1 MKIKQTSI
9 TVMLLVISL
18 SLAACGGGS
27 SSSDTATDASLVFQ
41 LFPASY
47 FEEGYSASYALTGS
61 FSTGDSIVATLGVLS
76 EGETTFSSQSVAI
89 ITEMVSITNT
99 ATGAAASTVTEMYFT
114 SAPAL
119 LGSYRTIDGVSAMA
133 DSMAVIP
140 PSGTIG
146 DFGVIGNYTLSDG
159 TRSSVIWALE
169 DGANGNAQLTI
180 TTTTRDSLNR
190 LDATSRVSWLIAQDG
205 TRKAVSVTITY
216 HALDNMTA
224 TMSGDK
230 T

>member
-9 TVMLLVISL
+9 TVMLLAISL

-27 SSSDTATDASLVFQ
+27 SSSDATTDTSLVFK

-61 FSTGDSIVATLGVLS
+61 FSTGDGIVATLGVIS
-76 EGETTFSSQSVAI
+76 EGATTFNSQTVAI
-89 ITEMVSITNT
+89 ITEMVSVTNT
-99 ATGAAASTVTEMYFT
+99 ATGAAASTVTETYFT
-114 SAPAL
+114 SAPAV
-119 LGSYRTIDGVSAMA
+119 LGSYRTIDGVIAMA
-133 DSMAVIP
+133 DSMTVIP
-140 PSGTIG
+140 SSGTIG
-146 DFGVIGNYTLSDG
+146 DFGVVGNYTLSDG

-169 DGANGNAQLTI
+169 DGSNGNAKLTI
-180 TTTTRDSLNR
+180 TTTTRDSFNR

-205 TRKAVSVTITY
+205 TRKAVAITITY
-216 HALDNMTA
+216 HALDNMTV
-224 TMSGDK
+224 TMSGNK